1 MPDNTKKIIPVNIN
15 DANQKNLDYL
25 KSQVRNTLVNTN
37 VSLQNMRLRYCDNDL
52 EYIQLEDENDF
63 SIALQE
69 AENNEMSKLDLY
81 LSRISNSTFEQSIME
96 SDIQIQDL
104 SKIDNVSSDY
114 LDIQRNTLQT
124 PVFAHQEEIHDF
136 SDSVNNSDRK
146 IQRKALR
153 SKTTVNDES

>member
-37 VSLQNMRLRYCDNDL
+37 ISLQNMRLRYCDNDL

-81 LSRISNSTFEQSIME
+81 LSRISN
-96 SDIQIQDL
+96 
-104 SKIDNVSSDY
+104 
-114 LDIQRNTLQT
+114 
-124 PVFAHQEEIHDF
+124 
-136 SDSVNNSDRK
+136 
-146 IQRKALR
+146 
-153 SKTTVNDES
+153 

>member
-25 KSQVRNTLVNTN
+25 KNQVRNTLINTN
-37 VSLQNMRLRYCDNDL
+37 VNLQNMRLRYCDNDL

-81 LSRISNSTFEQSIME
+81 LSTISSSTFEQSIME

-104 SKIDNVSSDY
+104 SKIDKMSYDY
-114 LDIQRNTLQT
+114 SDIQRNTLQT
-124 PVFAHQEEIHDF
+124 PVFAHQEEAYDF

-146 IQRKALR
+146 IKRKALR
-153 SKTTVNDES
+153 AKTTVND